1 MRYLRKTTRK
11 DGHMSSQRVHTRM
24 NKISYVLYLMSIHF
38 FSEVIV
44 LFKLSSIQFVTTTTF
59 ERFPIYISS
68 LSFRSFRLL
77 TPMTFRTKIDQAEP
91 PTKQPETGRELTTTR
106 SLRPE
111 TGRREGVT
119 GVVEG
124 FDINGI
130 YDRINLRRID

>member
-1 MRYLRKTTRK
+1 M
-11 DGHMSSQRVHTRM
+11 
-24 NKISYVLYLMSIHF
+24 
-38 FSEVIV
+38 
-44 LFKLSSIQFVTTTTF
+44 
-59 ERFPIYISS
+59 
-68 LSFRSFRLL
+68 